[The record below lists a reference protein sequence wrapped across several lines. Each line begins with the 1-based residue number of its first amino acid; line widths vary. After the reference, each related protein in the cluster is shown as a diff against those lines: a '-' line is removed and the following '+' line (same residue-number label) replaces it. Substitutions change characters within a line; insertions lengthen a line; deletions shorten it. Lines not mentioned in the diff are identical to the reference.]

1 MMVWQLSVPSNCR
14 NIEINVRGSIV
25 DLSLLA
31 VWYTCKGVLL
41 DIVPYLL
48 SAGLT
53 YRWSYLGTKD
63 LALCL

>member
-1 MMVWQLSVPSNCR
+1 MVWQSSVPSNCR

-31 VWYTCKGVLL
+31 VWYTCKGVL

-53 YRWSYLGTKD
+53 YRWSYLETKD